1 MNIIISVF
9 AFLFGLAVGSFLN
22 VVICRL
28 ETKESF
34 IKSRSHCPYCKTILK
49 WYELIPVFSFLF
61 QKAKCLHCKKSIS
74 WQYPLVELSTGIVF
88 LLFFNQVLSSGL
100 INLFYYLTVSCFLIV
115 IFVFDL
121 KHYLIL
127 NKVLYPAIII
137 SFIFIIGNHF
147 INQLNL
153 SLPSPQSG
161 LAALLVASGFF
172 LFLVL
177 ISKNQ
182 WMGWGDVKLAVLM
195 GLILGWPNILLAL
208 FLSFLSGAIV
218 GISLILFGKKGLK
231 SQIPFGPFLVGST
244 LWLMLVAP
252 CLPNWYQ
259 SLFYF

>member
-1 MNIIISVF
+1 MDIIISAF
-9 AFLFGLAVGSFLN
+9 AFFIGLAVGSFLN

-34 IKSRSHCPYCKTILK
+34 IKNRSHCPYCKIVLK

-61 QKAKCLHCKKSIS
+61 QKAKCRYCKKTIS

-88 LLFFNQVLSSGL
+88 LLFFNQFLSSDL
-100 INLFYYLTVSCFLIV
+100 INLFYYLTISCFLIV

-137 SFIFIIGNHF
+137 SFIFIVGNNF

-161 LAALLVASGFF
+161 LVALLIASGFF

-182 WMGWGDVKLAVLM
+182 WMGWGDVKLAILM
-195 GLILGWPNILLAL
+195 GLVLGWPDILLAL

-218 GISLILFGKKGLK
+218 GIGLILFGKKGLK
-231 SQIPFGPFLVGST
+231 SQIPFGPFLTGST
-244 LWLMLVAP
+244 LGLMLIVP
-252 CLPNWYQ
+252 YLSNWYQ
-259 SLFYF
+259 SLFCF